1 MKKLVLL
8 LVFSFSS
15 FFAISQEAIRTMFY
29 NILDFPE
36 AVPHNRPEILAEIIK
51 EVNPDIFMVCEL
63 QSEAGADIILETA
76 MNFNGEEYARAPFIP
91 SLSGA
96 IDHQQ
101 LIFYRRKMF
110 SLEAIEAMETEVRD
124 INYYQLKLSTA
135 DQSTDPVLIDIFVSH
150 FKSSPGHANEQLRLD
165 MAQKL
170 TSKLATLDSDAFV
183 LFSGDLNFYSA
194 TEPGYQELTDPDNNI
209 TLTDPLDRPGHWH
222 ENQNFSDIHTQ
233 STRISAGPFGGA
245 GAGGGLDDRFD
256 FILISENMV
265 DDPKLRYLPN
275 SYKTFGNNGNC
286 YKNNVNSPDCTG
298 FYNQEIRDYLY
309 NMSDHLPV
317 VLDLETNKEIVLST
331 PSSVSKDL
339 LKLNETIVTKW
350 LHLEISPS
358 VQKNISIEIY
368 NVLGQKVLTHHTNNP
383 NEISL
388 DVAAFADGIYFLK
401 TNLPHIPTIK
411 FLKIS

>member
-1 MKKLVLL
+1 VKKLVLIV
-8 LVFSFSS
+8 VFSFSS
-15 FFAISQEAIRTMFY
+15 LFAFSQEAIRTMFY

-36 AVPHNRPEILAEIIK
+36 AEPLNRPEILAEIIQ
-51 EVNPDIFMVCEL
+51 EIDPDIFMVCEL

-76 MNFNGEEYARAPFIP
+76 LNANGGDYARAPFIP

-110 SLEAIEAMETEVRD
+110 SLEEVEAMETAVRD

-135 DQSTDPVLIDIFVSH
+135 DQRTDPVFIDIFVSH

-170 TSKLATLDSDAFV
+170 TSKLASLDSDSFV

-194 TEPGYQELTDPDNNI
+194 TEPGYLELTNPDNPI
-209 TLTDPLDRPGHWH
+209 TLTDPLNRPGHWH

-256 FILISENMV
+256 FILMSENMV
-265 DDPKLRYLPN
+265 DDPKLRYIPN
-275 SYKTFGNNGNC
+275 SYKSYGNNGNC

-298 FYNQEIRDYLY
+298 FYTQEIRDNLY

-331 PSSVSKDL
+331 PHIAAKDL
-339 LKLNETIVTKW
+339 INLNETIVTRW
-350 LHLEISPS
+350 LHIEVSPS
-358 VQKNISIEIY
+358 VQKDLSIEIY
-368 NVLGQKVLTHHTNNP
+368 NALGQRVFIHHATDQGL
-383 NEISL
+383 ITL
-388 DVAAFADGIYFLK
+388 DIAAFADGIYFLK
-401 TNLPHIPTIK
+401 TNHPQIPTLK
-411 FLKIS
+411 FLKTS

>member
-1 MKKLVLL
+1 MKKLVLIV
-8 LVFSFSS
+8 VFSFSS
-15 FFAISQEAIRTMFY
+15 LFAFSQEAIRTMFY

-36 AVPHNRPEILAEIIK
+36 AEPHNRPEILAEIIQ
-51 EVNPDIFMVCEL
+51 EIDPDIFMVCEL
-63 QSEAGADIILETA
+63 QTEAGADIILETA
-76 MNFNGEEYARAPFIP
+76 LNVHGGDYARAPFIP

-110 SLEAIEAMETEVRD
+110 SLEEVEAMETAVRD

-135 DQSTDPVLIDIFVSH
+135 DQGTDPVLIDIFVSH

-170 TSKLATLDSDAFV
+170 TNKLATLDPDSFV

-194 TEPGYQELTDPDNNI
+194 IEPGYLELTDPDNPI
-209 TLTDPLDRPGHWH
+209 TLTDPLNRPGHWH

-265 DDPKLRYLPN
+265 DDPKLRYIPN
-275 SYKTFGNNGNC
+275 SYKAFGNNGNC
-286 YKNNVNSPDCTG
+286 YKDNVNSPDCAG
-298 FYNQEIRDYLY
+298 FYNQEIRDNLY

-331 PSSVSKDL
+331 PHFATKDL
-339 LKLNETIVTKW
+339 LKLKETLVTKW
-350 LHLEISPS
+350 VHIEVGPR
-358 VQKNISIEIY
+358 VQKDLSIEIY
-368 NVLGQKVLTHHTNNP
+368 NALGQKVLVHHASDQGL
-383 NEISL
+383 ISL
-388 DVAAFADGIYFLK
+388 DIAAFADGIYFLK
-401 TNLPHIPTIK
+401 TNYPQIPTLK
-411 FLKIS
+411 FLKTS